1 MSTDTPIRKIINHDN
16 KQEYYFWDAKHNYKT
31 NYKPFR
37 LFIPPFNAGNYKTLL
52 NNYNIEFIRTGIE
65 ADRKCSVYKISSKN
79 NNTYS
84 YIIWVDSKTK
94 IILRANLINDRKL
107 LLEEFRVLSLTLLT
121 PSDIDNDKK
130 LLINETNNNK
140 HNNESF
146 DWHSNWIPQGFKKF
160 NTEEYKLKLNGK
172 KVQVKMYTDN
182 LFYFSI
188 YFTHGE
194 STQNV
199 ENRVVKLGSQIMESK
214 NLEGNLVTVIGS
226 LPLKTINKILKNVSI
241 DSTN

>member
-1 MSTDTPIRKIINHDN
+1 MKIKKIFYFIVFLNSFNVSYAADMGHDKDLFLEITSAASNKNYILDYIYYSSVHGIIPLRYEHLIKNNKEVNSLSFLSTDTPIRKIINHDN

-94 IILRANLINDRKL
+94 IILRANLINDR
-107 LLEEFRVLSLTLLT
+107 
-121 PSDIDNDKK
+121 
-130 LLINETNNNK
+130 
-140 HNNESF
+140 
-146 DWHSNWIPQGFKKF
+146 
-160 NTEEYKLKLNGK
+160 
-172 KVQVKMYTDN
+172 
-182 LFYFSI
+182 
-188 YFTHGE
+188 
-194 STQNV
+194 NV
-199 ENRVVKLGSQIMESK
+199 VYQ
-214 NLEGNLVTVIGS
+214 
-226 LPLKTINKILKNVSI
+226 
-241 DSTN
+241 